1 MEAELGVT
9 FQEPTVG
16 GLTGTQL
23 SLLREIQERQWREL
37 GDDRLCL
44 FEFFPK
50 DEQGPAEYCSNE
62 AEPWSDYCSDHIPE
76 QDDYDIWRDK
86 DYE

>member
-1 MEAELGVT
+1 VSDLSVR

-16 GLTGTQL
+16 GLTGEQL
-23 SLLREIQERQWREL
+23 CLLREIQERNQREL

-50 DEQGPAEYCSNE
+50 DEKGPAEYCDNE

-76 QDDYDIWRDK
+76 QDDYDIYRDR
-86 DYE
+86 EFE